1 MFQMVDNGHNI
12 MIGDNGQSINE
23 WWCCPILLVT
33 RSHSCSIMWPMYSKL
48 QTVQNQLFRNG
59 FLFFLVDNSQFLLF
73 SPLNSLL
80 CHSFSYIIDSLF
92 SNSSKSMCV
101 LVNIAMKRFFYDLT
115 KYPMIGNNDFL
126 SFVNRKLHTHAHTH
140 SHTYFILTL

>member
-1 MFQMVDNGHNI
+1 MNDDDVLYCLSPDHIRVPSCGPCIPNYNRFRINCFATDFCFFFFFVDN
-12 MIGDNGQSINE
+12 
-23 WWCCPILLVT
+23 
-33 RSHSCSIMWPMYSKL
+33 
-48 QTVQNQLFRNG
+48 F
-59 FLFFLVDNSQFLLF
+59 QFLLF